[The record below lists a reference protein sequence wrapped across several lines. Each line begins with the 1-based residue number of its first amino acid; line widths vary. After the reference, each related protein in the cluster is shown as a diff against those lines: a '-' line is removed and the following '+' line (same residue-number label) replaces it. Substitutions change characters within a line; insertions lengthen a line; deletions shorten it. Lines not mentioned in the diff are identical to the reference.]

1 MFALA
6 FDARSATTTATGGS
20 AREQSANISEIIR
33 QGPKPGRPFRAAWT
47 RAKQLLPRAG
57 RRAAGAGHL
66 PDSAAGPVTP
76 AYPFDV
82 FSMPRQ
88 EAGAT
93 LRRVHRRGAVV
104 GAEWAT
110 RRGAGYFNLLR

>member
-1 MFALA
+1 M
-6 FDARSATTTATGGS
+6 
-20 AREQSANISEIIR
+20 
-33 QGPKPGRPFRAAWT
+33 
-47 RAKQLLPRAG
+47 QLLPRAG

-110 RRGAGYFNLLR
+110 RRGAGYFNPLR